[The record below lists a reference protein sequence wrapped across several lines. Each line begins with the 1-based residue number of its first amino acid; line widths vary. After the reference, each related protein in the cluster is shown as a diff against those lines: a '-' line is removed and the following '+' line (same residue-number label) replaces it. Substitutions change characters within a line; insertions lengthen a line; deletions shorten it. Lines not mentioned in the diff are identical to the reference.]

1 MQKNKSFLKI
11 LNWDTRSTNYVA
23 RYGNCT
29 SNKMMIAGDFV
40 LGKLAVLMLLMLVV
54 SMLASSI
61 PLPFIFKLG
70 VEKEGLLTM

>member
-1 MQKNKSFLKI
+1 MLLVTGIAQA
-11 LNWDTRSTNYVA
+11 T
-23 RYGNCT
+23 
-29 SNKMMIAGDFV
+29 KMMIAGDFA
-40 LGKLAVLMLLMLVV
+40 LEKLAVLMLLMLVV